1 MNTDLQMD
9 YAQNGLQGDVFISR
23 QTPNGEFFIYD
34 KLFCANHSEVYI
46 MYSKKIEDFGNHLLL
61 NKGLGE
67 VTREGYKRFISIV
80 LNRLNNTIP
89 EHKEFQEH
97 IIWMH
102 SKKYSHSH
110 ILNTSIAIE
119 HFTEFNGD
127 KLIIAKTRRPKT
139 LIKYVLTEAEIA
151 LMIRFTNNLREKA
164 IISLLAYT
172 GIRTREF
179 CNLKVEDLDI
189 GNNKVIIR
197 NGKYSKDRRIN
208 MGALCS
214 NVLME
219 YLIEYK
225 KDREDF
231 LFTTI
236 VNNNQYDPSDL
247 RKFVKIIAKRA
258 KITKRVFPNL
268 LRHSLATNLLTRGA
282 NIFLIKD
289 QLGHQNI
296 ETTVVYILRLPYQI
310 KKEYEKFI
318 PSYL

>member
-1 MNTDLQMD
+1 
-9 YAQNGLQGDVFISR
+9 
-23 QTPNGEFFIYD
+23 
-34 KLFCANHSEVYI
+34 

-80 LNRLNNTIP
+80 LNRLNNTTP

-151 LMIRFTNNLREKA
+151 LMIRFTKTLREKA
-164 IISLLAYT
+164 MILTLAYS
-172 GIRTREF
+172 GIRNSEF
-179 CNLKVEDLDI
+179 CKLKVEDIDV
-189 GNNKVIIR
+189 GNNKIIIR

-208 MGALCS
+208 MGPLCS
-214 NVLME
+214 NILME
-219 YLIEYK
+219 YLIKYK
-225 KDREDF
+225 KEKEDF

-236 VNNNQYDPSDL
+236 VNNNKYDPSDL
-247 RKFVKIIAKRA
+247 RKLVKIVAKRA
-258 KITKRVFPNL
+258 KMEKRVYPNL
-268 LRHSLATNLLTRGA
+268 FRHSLATNLLNRGA

-289 QLGHQNI
+289 QLGHSEI
-296 ETTVVYILRLPYQI
+296 STTADYILRLPCQI
-310 KKEYEKFI
+310 RGEYERYM
-318 PSYL
+318 PSYV